1 MLDIAPPRFRVE
13 EEEDRRGTFVAEPL
27 PRGLGHTIGNS
38 LRRVMLSGLTGAA
51 VTKIRLTGVRHE
63 FSTMPD
69 VKEDVVDIILNIKG
83 LKFKLER
90 DEPIELQIQ
99 KDGPGEVTAAD
110 IELKADVEVVDPS
123 AYIASV
129 SSGGH
134 LDLRL
139 TVERGQGYR
148 RAEGNKSEA
157 DPIGVIAVDSL
168 FSPVQRVNDSVTE
181 TRAGARADLDSLR
194 MEVFTDGRIDPQ
206 EAVHE
211 ASKQLMDYP
220 GLFTPGSPVHAQA
233 DGRPR
238 GGRGGGPGGAA
249 GGGAGGRGAASQRLH
264 CLGLFTDGSR
274 VRGRADGRQRG
285 GRAVIQDERP
295 VEDLELTVRSY
306 NCLKRE
312 GVDTIGQLATM
323 TEEELMNIRNLG
335 MKSVDEIRSKLL
347 EYGYALDS
355 EGLDEA
361 R

>member
-13 EEEDRRGTFVAEPL
+13 EEDERRGIFVAEPL
-27 PRGLGHTIGNS
+27 TRGLGHTLGNS

-51 VTKIRLTGVRHE
+51 VTKIRVEGVSHE
-63 FSTMPD
+63 FSTIPG

-123 AYIASV
+123 VYIASV
-129 SSGGH
+129 SEGGH
-134 LDLRL
+134 LDMRL
-139 TVERGQGYR
+139 TIELGQGYR
-148 RAEGNKSEA
+148 RAEGNKSDA

-168 FSPVQRVNDSVTE
+168 FSPVQRVNYSVSE
-181 TRAGARADLDSLR
+181 TRAGARTDLDSLQI
-194 MEVFTDGRIDPQ
+194 EVFTDGRIAPREALQ
-206 EAVHE
+206 EA
-211 ASKQLMDYP
+211 ARQLTDI
-220 GLFTPGSPVHAQA
+220 
-233 DGRPR
+233 
-238 GGRGGGPGGAA
+238 
-249 GGGAGGRGAASQRLH
+249 
-264 CLGLFTDGSR
+264 LGLFTDGYSSNRTQAANR
-274 VRGRADGRQRG
+274 VDRP
-285 GRAVIQDERP
+285 IITDERP

-347 EYGYALDS
+347 EYGYSLES
-355 EGLDEA
+355 EGNEA